1 MDPVQEDAPKVP
13 KTGTTKTSRSGSEGN
28 AGKVLH
34 FKILSLKKG
43 ILQQFASEQQ
53 KRWREPSSHKFEG
66 MESVHSLQALHDG
79 RFAKICVAKKE
90 LHVQNRPEGCTLQRF
105 STQRFMKVSTV
116 SLGRKLVRVPVPMLW
131 FGTSSHNIHKIIKGS
146 NLSSETSDDITVIIY
161 LNDLLILGKSIS
173 EILTA
178 RDSVIFLL
186 QHLGFVRSLKKC
198 VLDPVREIELLGL
211 ILNSHAMTLSLPN
224 EKIVKDKRSIP
235 EFLQSIRGITSGFEK
250 TNRYNFFNHSS
261 STPSPST
268 VLLLTTT
275 ANSISKTNTVLPHF
289 GKADSHGKKRIVMV
303 DQQSRT
309 LQ

>member
-1 MDPVQEDAPKVP
+1 M
-13 KTGTTKTSRSGSEGN
+13 
-28 AGKVLH
+28 
-34 FKILSLKKG
+34 
-43 ILQQFASEQQ
+43 
-53 KRWREPSSHKFEG
+53 
-66 MESVHSLQALHDG
+66 
-79 RFAKICVAKKE
+79 
-90 LHVQNRPEGCTLQRF
+90 QNRPEGCTLQRF

-161 LNDLLILGKSIS
+161 LDDLLILGKSIS

-186 QHLGFVRSLKKC
+186 QHLGFVISLKKC